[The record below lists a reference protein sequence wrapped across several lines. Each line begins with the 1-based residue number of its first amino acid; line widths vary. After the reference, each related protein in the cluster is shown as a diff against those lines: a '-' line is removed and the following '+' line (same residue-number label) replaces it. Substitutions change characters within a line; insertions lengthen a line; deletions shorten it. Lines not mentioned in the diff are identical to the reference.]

1 MGVTICI
8 SILSFDIK
16 GIYVHICIF
25 CVYVCIY
32 SVLIFFRYISM
43 NETDGSNDSS
53 TFRYLRNLHTI
64 LYSCCINLHFH
75 QHSTLASSFFPHL
88 YQHSAFYRL
97 FDDSYSDMCKL
108 ISHCFRT
115 TFLWWLLKLN
125 IFSWPPAYLLR
136 KNVSSSPCL
145 CFNQVVWLLSHKKEW
160 NSVIYK
166 T

>member
-1 MGVTICI
+1 MYNVRSKSNHKQLNGSNYMHINTQFWYKRNICA
-8 SILSFDIK
+8 
-16 GIYVHICIF
+16 YTYF

-32 SVLIFFRYISM
+32 TVLIFFRYRSM

-97 FDDSYSDMCKL
+97 FDDSYSDMFKL

-115 TFLWWLLKLN
+115 TFLWCLLKLN
-125 IFSWPPAYLLR
+125 IFSCAYWPPVYLLR
-136 KNVSSSPCL
+136 KKCL
-145 CFNQVVWLLSHKKEW
+145 F
-160 NSVIYK
+160 
-166 T
+166 